1 MNDFKQQYARWDD
14 FLKIWPSSR
23 LTTMMLDEY
32 SQAGSK
38 DSFTYWIE
46 SHLDEMG
53 SIWGGSSFKFGVFSR
68 KDTEDKKSDAK
79 LSYSDTHGWYSSLGE
94 TAQEAFEKVRS
105 YVAQVADLAARGD
118 VGGIEAF
125 DHLGEAFKWKIAFH
139 YQDRQAPVIVDIFKR
154 APLAVYVGGTAS
166 QSMAKLQT
174 ATLAKRPADLGILEF
189 GRQVWEAWSQK
200 NLAIWKLSHGN
211 PPNFTEAERQQYL
224 DGHWAVMHR
233 DTNAPGPGAQQKGKQ
248 GKDFSEEPVGAL
260 FYLCHGNSPQLI
272 GQFTS
277 EAMPCTKGDGWLQ
290 RSYRVL
296 KPAQRSE
303 RYTANS
309 KGWSP
314 QGNSTFWQ
322 VGAHDLPEFE
332 STLLKPYFATDL
344 AELAAL
350 AGEPIEA
357 ANLNNGEAQTPAQ
370 VHTPA
375 PITAS
380 KPVAPCVNRIYYGP
394 PGTGK
399 TYTLTRLLK
408 RDYEQQAKSISTEEW
423 RSQLIAEKIA
433 VLKWW
438 EGAAAALYDLGGKAK
453 VADIAEHRFIQAIT
467 AANGSNRNVRQTLW
481 RTLQNHT
488 VDESTTVKMK
498 KRLSPAIFDKIAE
511 SVWQFAGDWQEAC
524 ADLIALVDQLKQG
537 QQDADAVQRYSFVT
551 FHQSYGYEE
560 FVEGLRPVLTGE
572 AEVGEVAYEIRPGV
586 FKELCRKA
594 RQAPDQRFA
603 MVIDEIN
610 RGNISKIFG
619 ELITLI
625 EADKRDP
632 LDGSAPPAEVTL
644 AYSGE
649 KFSVPANVD
658 IVGTMNTADR
668 SLALL
673 DTALRRRFE
682 FVPLMPDTRAEK
694 DPTDQDSAPLAG
706 LVVTTDAGVIDVR
719 LLLQRM
725 NERIEALYDRDHGI
739 GHAYLTG
746 LSRVDNGPLRFEAL
760 AATFRNRIVPL
771 LEEYFFEDWRKIR
784 LVLADNQKSDTTI
797 QFIRESVDHEQDLSA
812 LFGNEHGL
820 DSYATKRRY
829 HVQDS
834 AFSQPEAYIRIYQAL
849 A

>member
-1 MNDFKQQYARWDD
+1 MSDFQQQYALWDE
-14 FLKIWPSSR
+14 FLKSWPASR
-23 LTTMMLDEY
+23 LQTMTLEEY

-38 DSFTYWIE
+38 ASFTYWIE
-46 SHLDEMG
+46 SRLDQMG

-79 LSYSDTHGWYSSLGE
+79 LSYSGTHGWYSSLGATVE
-94 TAQEAFEKVRS
+94 EAFDKVRG
-105 YVAQVADLAARGD
+105 YVAQVAELAARGD

-125 DHLGEAFKWKIAFH
+125 DQLGEAFKWKIAFH
-139 YQDRQAPVIVDIFKR
+139 YQDRQMPVIVAIFKR
-154 APLAVYVGGTAS
+154 APLALFIGGTTS
-166 QSMAKLQT
+166 QNMAMLQK

-248 GKDFSEEPVGAL
+248 GKDFVEAPVGAL
-260 FYLCHGNSPQLI
+260 FHLCHGNSPQLI

-277 EAMPCTKGDGWLQ
+277 GAVPCTKGDGWLQ

-296 KPAQRSE
+296 KPAQRSD

-309 KGWSP
+309 KMWSP

-332 STLLKPYFATDL
+332 STLLKPYFGTDL

-350 AGEPIEA
+350 AGEPIEEPSIG
-357 ANLNNGEAQTPAQ
+357 NGPAQTPAP
-370 VHTPA
+370 TRPPA
-375 PITAS
+375 PITPS
-380 KPVAPCVNRIYYGP
+380 KPIATCVNRIYYGP

-399 TYTLTRLLK
+399 TYALTRLLK
-408 RDYEQQAKSISTEEW
+408 SNYEHPAKSISTE
-423 RSQLIAEKIA
+423 
-433 VLKWW
+433 
-438 EGAAAALYDLGGKAK
+438 
-453 VADIAEHRFIQAIT
+453 
-467 AANGSNRNVRQTLW
+467 
-481 RTLQNHT
+481 
-488 VDESTTVKMK
+488 
-498 KRLSPAIFDKIAE
+498 
-511 SVWQFAGDWQEAC
+511 AC
-524 ADLIALVDQLKQG
+524 ADLIPLVDQPKPG
-537 QQDADAVQRYSFVT
+537 QQDAGAVQRYSFVT

-560 FVEGLRPVLTGE
+560 FVEGLRPVLAGN
-572 AEVGEVAYEIRPGV
+572 ADAGEVAYEIRPGV

-610 RGNISKIFG
+610 RGNISRIFG

-632 LDGSAPPAEVTL
+632 LDGHAPAAEVTL

-658 IVGTMNTADR
+658 IIGTMNTADR

-673 DTALRRRFE
+673 DMALRRRFE

-694 DPTDQDSAPLAG
+694 DTADQDSAPLAG

-725 NERIEALYDRDHGI
+725 NERIEALFDRDHSI
-739 GHAYLTG
+739 GHAYLIG
-746 LSRVDNGPLRFEAL
+746 LKNVDDGPVRFEAL
-760 AATFRNRIVPL
+760 TATFRNRILPL

-784 LVLADNQKSDTTI
+784 LVLADNQKSETAI

-812 LFGNEHGL
+812 LFGTDHGL

-829 HVQDS
+829 SMQQS
-834 AFSQPEAYIRIYQAL
+834 AFTLPEAYIRIYQAQ

>member
-1 MNDFKQQYARWDD
+1 MSDFQRQYALWDE
-14 FLKIWPSSR
+14 FLATWPRTR
-23 LTTMMLDEY
+23 LATMTLDEY
-32 SQAGSK
+32 TQAGSK

-46 SHLDEMG
+46 SRLDEMG
-53 SIWGGSSFKFGVFSR
+53 SIWGGSAFKFGVFSR
-68 KDTEDKKSDAK
+68 GNTDDKKSDTK
-79 LSYSDTHGWYSSLGE
+79 LSYSDTHGWYSSLGA
-94 TAQEAFEKVRS
+94 TAEEAFQKVRGH
-105 YVAQVADLAARGD
+105 VVQVADLAAQGD
-118 VGGIEAF
+118 LDGIQAF
-125 DHLGEAFKWKIAFH
+125 DHLGEAIKWKIAFH

-154 APLAVYVGGTAS
+154 APLAVFVGGTAS
-166 QSMAKLQT
+166 QSMASLQK

-200 NLAIWKLSHGN
+200 NLAIWKLSHGDQ
-211 PPNFTEAERQQYL
+211 PFTSAERQAFMDDL
-224 DGHWAVMHR
+224 KVAVHK
-233 DTNAPGPGAQQKGKQ
+233 DTGKEQ
-248 GKDFSEEPVGAL
+248 GKKFAEAPIGTL
-260 FYLCHGNSPQLI
+260 FYLCHGNSPQRI

-277 EAMPCTKGDGWLQ
+277 EATPCAKGDGWLQ

-296 KPAQRSE
+296 KPAQRTD

-314 QGNSTFWQ
+314 QGNSTFWL

-332 STLLKPYFATDL
+332 STLLKPHFGTDL

-357 ANLNNGEAQTPAQ
+357 ASLGTAAT
-370 VHTPA
+370 HTPA
-375 PITAS
+375 PAHAPTPITAS
-380 KPVAPCVNRIYYGP
+380 KPVATCVNRIYYGP

-408 RDYEQQAKSISTEEW
+408 RDYEQLAKSISTEAW
-423 RSQLIAEKIA
+423 QSQLIAEKIA
-433 VLKWW
+433 VFKWW

-467 AANGSNRNVRQTLW
+467 ATNGSNRNVRQTLW

-498 KRLSPAIFDKIAE
+498 KRLSPAVFDKTVD

-524 ADLIALVDQLKQG
+524 ADLIALVEQLKQG

-560 FVEGLRPVLTGE
+560 FVEGLRPVLAGE
-572 AEVGEVAYEIRPGV
+572 AEAGEVAYEIRPGV

-594 RQAPDQRFA
+594 RQSPDQRFA

-619 ELITLI
+619 ELITLV

-632 LDGSAPPAEVTL
+632 LDGSSPPAEVTL

-658 IVGTMNTADR
+658 IIGTMNTADR

-694 DPTDQDSAPLAG
+694 DPADPDSAPLAA
-706 LVVTTDAGVIDVR
+706 LVVTTDAGVIDIR

-725 NERIEALYDRDHGI
+725 NERIEALYDRDHCI
-739 GHAYLTG
+739 GHAYFTG
-746 LSRVDNGPLRFEAL
+746 LADSEDGPPRFEAL
-760 AATFRNRIVPL
+760 AATFRHRIVPL

-784 LVLADNQKSDTTI
+784 LVLADNQKGDPAI
-797 QFIRESVDHEQDLSA
+797 QFIRESVDHEQDLST
-812 LFGNEHGL
+812 LFGNDHGL

-829 HVQDS
+829 SLQES
-834 AFSQPEAYIRIYQAL
+834 AFSQPLAYMAIYQAT

>member
-1 MNDFKQQYARWDD
+1 MSDFQTQYALWDE
-14 FLKIWPSSR
+14 FLTIWPRTR
-23 LTTMMLDEY
+23 LDTMTLDEY
-32 SQAGSK
+32 TQAGEK
-38 DSFTYWIE
+38 NTFTHWIE
-46 SHLDEMG
+46 SLLNVTG
-53 SIWGGSSFKFGVFSR
+53 SIRGGSSFKFGVFSR
-68 KDTEDKKSDAK
+68 KNPENKKSDAK
-79 LSYSDTHGWYSSLGE
+79 LSYSDTHGWYSSLGA
-94 TAQEAFEKVRS
+94 TAQEAFEKVRG
-105 YVAQVADLAARGD
+105 YVCQVADLAERGD
-118 VGGIEAF
+118 LDGIEAF
-125 DHLGEAFKWKIAFH
+125 EHLGEAFKWKIAFH
-139 YQDRQAPVIVDIFKR
+139 YQDRKAPVIVSIFKR
-154 APLAVYVGGTAS
+154 ELLAVYVGVTAS
-166 QSMAKLQT
+166 QRMATLQK
-174 ATLAKRPADLGILEF
+174 AALAKRPADLGILEF
-189 GRQVWEAWSQK
+189 GQQVWEALSQK

-211 PPNFTEAERQQYL
+211 PPTFTEAERQQYL
-224 DGHWAVMHR
+224 GGHWAVMHR
-233 DTNAPGPGAQQKGKQ
+233 DTGKEQ
-248 GKDFSEEPVGAL
+248 GKKFAEAPVGAL
-260 FYLCHGNSPQLI
+260 FFLCHGHSPQCI

-277 EAMPCTKGDGWLQ
+277 KAQPCAKGDGWLQ

-296 KPAQRSE
+296 KPAQRND

-344 AELAAL
+344 AELAVL

-357 ANLNNGEAQTPAQ
+357 ASLSNGAAQTPAP
-370 VHTPA
+370 VHMPA

-380 KPVAPCVNRIYYGP
+380 KPIAPCVNRIYYGP

-423 RSQLIAEKIA
+423 RTQLIAEKIA

-438 EGAAAALYDLGGKAK
+438 EGAAATLYDLGGKAK

-481 RTLQNHT
+481 GALQSHT
-488 VDESTTVKMK
+488 VDESTLVKVK
-498 KRLSPAIFDKIAE
+498 KRLSPAVFDKSAE
-511 SVWQFAGDWQEAC
+511 AVWQFAGDWQEAC

-537 QQDADAVQRYSFVT
+537 PQDAHAIQRYSFVT

-572 AEVGEVAYEIRPGV
+572 ADAGEVAYEMRPGV

-594 RQAPDQRFA
+594 RQAPEQRFA

-625 EADKRDP
+625 ETDKRDP
-632 LDGSAPPAEVTL
+632 LDGNAPSAEVTL

-658 IVGTMNTADR
+658 IIGTMNTADR

-694 DPTDQDSAPLAG
+694 APADQDSAPLAG
-706 LVVTTDAGVIDVR
+706 LVVTTDAGLIDIR
-719 LLLQRM
+719 LLLLRM

-746 LSRVDNGPLRFEAL
+746 LAGVEDGPLRFNAL

-771 LEEYFFEDWRKIR
+771 LEEYFFEDWQKIR
-784 LVLADNQKSDTTI
+784 LVLADNQKIDKAI
-797 QFIRESVDHEQDLSA
+797 QFIRESVEREQDLSA
-812 LFGNEHGL
+812 LFGNDHGL